1 MGATG
6 LEPNNAQNQ
15 KMPVLTKVSK
25 ILVNTGFFNVKYFYI
40 GTGKISFY
48 KTMQHEMQHG
58 IVLISS
64 QSLR

>member
-25 ILVNTGFFNVKYFYI
+25 ILVNTGFLITTYFYND
-40 GTGKISFY
+40 TVKTSFY

-58 IVLISS
+58 IAVTSS